1 MKIGENPVTIKHKPL
16 KTPEKMTRDLCAL
29 TAAELLSLY
38 AARALSPLDVTV
50 AVVDRIRDHNPRL
63 NALCLVDE
71 KSAIAA
77 AKASDKRW
85 RAGRPLGALDG
96 VPVTVKDWFHVTGW
110 PTRFGSRLSSAVPQ
124 KADSPAVARLR
135 EAGAV
140 FIGKTTLPE
149 YGHKGVTDSPLYGI
163 TRNPWDKTKTSGGSS
178 GGGAVAAAVGMGA
191 LHIGSDAGGSVRIPA
206 SFCGVAAFKPSP
218 GIVPSFPPSLFS
230 TLSAIGPMARSIRD
244 CALLLDVIAAP
255 DAKGRTPDWHAL
267 PLEKPFF
274 ADVIDAPLPKLKIA
288 FAPQINDV
296 KMNRDV
302 AVVIDAQLAHLRK
315 LGRVDIVRLDV
326 PDIIDVFNKHWMAV
340 ASHMLAGYTPA
351 QKKKTDPRL
360 LHWAARGDQLPLHD
374 YLAAERAR
382 MDIGAYFK
390 SLLDDYDILVTPT
403 TAMAAFDAGSN
414 MPKNAK
420 GKPWEDWTPFTYGA
434 NLAKLPAASIPA
446 GLTAAG
452 LPVGLQIMAGY
463 LKDALVLQAAHALEQ
478 KIAFEGWSP

>member
-1 MKIGENPVTIKHKPL
+1 MQP
-16 KTPEKMTRDLCAL
+16 DLCGL
-29 TAAELLSLY
+29 TASELLSLY
-38 AARALSPLDVTV
+38 ARRALSPLDVTV
-50 AVVDRIRDHNPRL
+50 AVLDRIRDYNPQL
-63 NALCLVDE
+63 NALCLVDA
-71 KSAIAA
+71 KAALAA

-85 RAGRPLGALDG
+85 RAGRPQGALDG
-96 VPVTVKDWFHVTGW
+96 VPVTVKDWFDVKGW
-110 PTRFGSRLSSAVPQ
+110 ATRFGSRLSSALAQ
-124 KADSPAVARLR
+124 KTDSPAVARLR
-135 EAGAV
+135 EAGAI
-140 FIGKTTLPE
+140 FMGKTTLPE

-163 TRNPWDKTKTSGGSS
+163 TRNPWDETKTSGGSS
-178 GGGAVAAAVGMGA
+178 GGGAVAAACGMGA

-206 SFCGVAAFKPSP
+206 SFCGVPAFKPSP

-244 CALLLDVIAAP
+244 CALMLDVIAAP
-255 DAKGRTPDWHAL
+255 DAKRRTPDWHAL

-274 ADVIDAPLPKLKIA
+274 ADVIDAPLPRLKIA
-288 FAPQINDV
+288 FAPQINDI

-302 AVVIDAQLAHLRK
+302 AVVIDAQLVHLRK

-340 ASHMLAGYTPA
+340 ASQMLAGYTAA

-360 LHWAARGDQLPLHD
+360 VHWAARGDKLPLQG

-390 SLLDDYDILVTPT
+390 SMLDDYDILVTPT
-403 TAMAAFDAGSN
+403 TAMAAFDAGCN
-414 MPKNAK
+414 MPLDAK

-463 LKDALVLQAAHALEQ
+463 LKDGLVLQAAHSLEQ